1 MSQIPKFGLDR
12 LLRRG
17 SGAHERHRGVK
28 LAGAWTVVVLVAVA
42 VGVAANGSERLALAV
57 GGSLLVFGLYV
68 ADPVLLAVL
77 VLPGSLLLQRVGG
90 SSTNLSVADLMVF
103 IGGVVC
109 LFHVRWSEAVFLRQ
123 FFRGIVW
130 YQAVLIIVVVANPN
144 RYDIVEWCHRLS
156 YLAASVLVGW
166 VVATNNR
173 TSQAIR
179 LFLWGSS
186 ILAVVAMEHAVSTH
200 FLPAQWGV
208 YQKNSIGAVLWVAV
222 LVAQL
227 RPQWVGLG
235 KGEARICELL
245 CIGGLLAS
253 QSRQAAISLILAIA
267 VATLLNPEVRRQSKF
282 MLLGCVP
289 LIVALYYSFSLA
301 ARNNPKFNSV
311 SIRLGQ
317 FSDAI
322 HVWRQSP
329 VLGEGM
335 HFFSLP
341 QYVAV
346 TTPPNVLI
354 DNLASTGIVGS
365 LAFFYLVF
373 TTMRTMARLPRAVG
387 TLGLVVLLGHYVDGL
402 FDIFWIGASMI
413 PPFVIAGMSL
423 GMADAGGLDGPLPSS
438 GQKVPAVV
446 GRGSSGSRP
455 GRALDH
461 AARWARTVLA
471 APFRTALGTSPA
483 PQPR

>member
-1 MSQIPKFGLDR
+1 MP
-12 LLRRG
+12 
-17 SGAHERHRGVK
+17 
-28 LAGAWTVVVLVAVA
+28 
-42 VGVAANGSERLALAV
+42 
-57 GGSLLVFGLYV
+57 
-68 ADPVLLAVL
+68 
-77 VLPGSLLLQRVGG
+77 
-90 SSTNLSVADLMVF
+90 SV
-103 IGGVVC
+103 
-109 LFHVRWSEAVFLRQ
+109 
-123 FFRGIVW
+123 
-130 YQAVLIIVVVANPN
+130 
-144 RYDIVEWCHRLS
+144 
-156 YLAASVLVGW
+156 
-166 VVATNNR
+166 
-173 TSQAIR
+173 
-179 LFLWGSS
+179 
-186 ILAVVAMEHAVSTH
+186 TH

-222 LVAQL
+222 VVAQL

-253 QSRQAAISLILAIA
+253 QSRQAAISLILAVA
-267 VATLLNPEVRRQSKF
+267 VATLLNPEVRRQSKL

-311 SIRLGQ
+311 SIRIGQ

-322 HVWRQSP
+322 HVWHQSP

-335 HFFSLP
+335 RFFSLP

-346 TTPPNVLI
+346 TAPPNVLI

-373 TTMRTMARLPRAVG
+373 MTMRTMARLPRAAG

-413 PPFVIAGMSL
+413 PPFMIAGMSL
-423 GMADAGGLDGPLPSS
+423 GMADAESRDGPLPAS
-438 GQKVPAVV
+438 GPGGP
-446 GRGSSGSRP
+446 GRGGTRIGHGRGPAAPSS
-455 GRALDH
+455 H
-461 AARWARTVLA
+461 AAGSARTVLA
-471 APFRTALGTSPA
+471 APFRAVLGASPA
-483 PQPR
+483 PEPRWPRPDPASCSTPCPLEARGGGVSTYIRELLAATPLRGRRRAGGRRPSRGRGPSSRPGSEPTWSRESRGVTRRR